1 MAKREPP
8 KASPKLLSLLK
19 DFQHIASMAGYLT
32 HTMDPPQLRLIFTL
46 YGRLTCATE
55 AEAAALTPSLQTWC
69 DLISVDLREGSSSAV
84 LPPQVL
90 MANPQP
96 LPSGQWYL
104 VATLTFTTKVTD
116 ASYLR
121 VRTAVLKAYKRAVLL
136 REGGL
141 EAALKRF
148 DGVEVGEE
156 ANPPAGSV
164 EPELEGIE
172 HPSAPHPDGLAEA
185 EVPPSTEPPE

>member
-8 KASPKLLSLLK
+8 RASPKLQSLVK
-19 DFQHIASMAGYLT
+19 DFQAIASMAGYLT
-32 HTMDPPQLRLIFTL
+32 HTMDPPQLRLMFTL
-46 YGRLTCATE
+46 YGRVQAETE
-55 AEAAALTPSLQTWC
+55 ADAEAQLPGLQTWC
-69 DLISVDLREGSSSAV
+69 DRLAVDLREGSSSAI

-96 LPSGQWYL
+96 SPNGQWYL

-121 VRTAVLKAYKRAVLL
+121 VRTAVLKAYKRAIML

-141 EAALKRF
+141 AAALKLF
-148 DGVEVGEE
+148 DAVDISDLAPPDVMAEEGEPGAE
-156 ANPPAGSV
+156 AGLT
-164 EPELEGIE
+164 EPELTPEG
-172 HPSAPHPDGLAEA
+172 
-185 EVPPSTEPPE
+185 TPEGPTP